1 MLNVVAAKPS
11 AIKDIPAVVHVDN
24 SCRAKVKEDEN
35 EEFFKLISKFYELSG
50 VPSLLNTS
58 FNENEPIVLNPEQ
71 AIDCFVR
78 TNMDF
83 LVIENWTISR

>member
-1 MLNVVAAKPS
+1 MAVK
-11 AIKDIPAVVHVDN
+11 PAVDFDFGFTAMDADELEAVQT
-24 SCRAKVKEDEN
+24 VKEDEN

-50 VPSLLNTS
+50 VPVLLNTS

>member
-1 MLNVVAAKPS
+1 MS
-11 AIKDIPAVVHVDN
+11 
-24 SCRAKVKEDEN
+24 
-35 EEFFKLISKFYELSG
+35 FFKLISKFYELSG
-50 VPSLLNTS
+50 VPVLLNTS